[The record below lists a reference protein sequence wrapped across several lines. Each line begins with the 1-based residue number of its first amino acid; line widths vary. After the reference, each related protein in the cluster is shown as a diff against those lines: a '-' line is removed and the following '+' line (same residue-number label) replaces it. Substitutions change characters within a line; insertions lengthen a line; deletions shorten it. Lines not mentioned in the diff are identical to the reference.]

1 MGVLA
6 DMEGAVVGL
15 DTAPLI
21 YFIEKHTT
29 YHPLLRSFF
38 AGLADE
44 RYTAAT
50 STITLVETLVHPIRN
65 NRPEL
70 ARRYREI
77 LVNAPHIMT
86 YDLSPDIAQI
96 AAEIR
101 ANYGIH
107 TPDAIQ
113 LATAVYANATF
124 FLTNDRALL
133 KYPRLKVLV
142 VDDLA

>member
-1 MGVLA
+1 MGILE
-6 DMEGAVVGL
+6 DMEDSIVGL

-29 YHPLLRSFF
+29 YHPLLRPFF
-38 AGLADE
+38 AGLADA
-44 RYTAAT
+44 RYTAVT
-50 STITLVETLVHPIRN
+50 STITLIETLVHPIRN
-65 NRPEL
+65 NRVEL
-70 ARRYREI
+70 ARHYRKI
-77 LVNAPHIMT
+77 LLHAPHLTT
-86 YDLSPDIAQI
+86 YDVSPDIAQI

-101 ANYGIH
+101 AEHSIH

-113 LATAVYANATF
+113 LATAVHANASY

-142 VDDLA
+142 IDDLA